1 MYSTYNEGNSVIVEK
16 FIRTL
21 KNEVYRRPVQAL
33 NNTTLT
39 AEKCIR
45 SILLQLKRNFVYS
58 CIIMEQIVIC

>member
-1 MYSTYNEGNSVIVEK
+1 MYSTYNEGNSVIVGK

-39 AEKCIR
+39 AEKCI
-45 SILLQLKRNFVYS
+45 
-58 CIIMEQIVIC
+58 